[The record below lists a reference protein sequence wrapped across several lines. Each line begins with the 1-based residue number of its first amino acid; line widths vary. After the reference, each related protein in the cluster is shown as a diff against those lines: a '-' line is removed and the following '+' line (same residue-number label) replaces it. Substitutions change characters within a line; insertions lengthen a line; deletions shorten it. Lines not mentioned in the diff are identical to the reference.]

1 MKDNKSA
8 SLFPKEQV
16 IESLKQSFVKL
27 NPRMMIKNPIMFTV
41 EVATVVM
48 LLVTLYSI
56 VNSSQGSFAY
66 NIAVFIILFVTL
78 LFANFAE
85 AIAEARGK
93 AQADSLRKTREE
105 TPAKKVEGNK
115 IVTVSSSQ
123 LKKGDVFVCEAGDVI
138 PSDGEIIEGLAS
150 IDESAITGESAPV
163 IREAGGD
170 KSSVTGGTKVLSDH
184 IKVMVTTQPG
194 ESFLD
199 KMIALVEGASRQK
212 TPNEI
217 ALTILLAGFTLVFVI
232 VCVTLKPFADYSNTV
247 ITIASLISLFVCL
260 IPTTIGGLLSAI
272 GIAGMDRALRAN
284 VITKSGKAVETAGDI
299 DTLLLDKTGTI
310 TIGNRKATHFH
321 TAPGVNL
328 HDFVE
333 TCLLSSLSDETPEGK
348 SIVELGRESGIR
360 MRNLNTTGA
369 RMIKFT
375 AETKCSGVD
384 LADGTQIRKGAFD
397 AIRKMVEGAG
407 NEFPKEV
414 EEVISSISSNGG
426 TPLVVCVNKKV
437 TGVIELQDII
447 KPGIQE
453 RFERLR
459 KMGVKTV
466 MVTGDNPLTAKYIA
480 EKAGVDDF
488 IAEAKPEDKMEY
500 IKKEQ
505 QAGKLVAMM
514 GDGTNDAPA
523 LAQAN
528 VGVAMNSGTQAAK
541 EAGNMVDLDND
552 PTKLIEIVEIGK
564 QLLMETVAY
573 AETSLCRRK
582 VLLHYFGETYE
593 EDNCGCCDNCLY
605 PKKEFEGE
613 DYMVDALQLVSDVK
627 EKFKI
632 EHLVN
637 ILIGEADSA
646 IKSYKH
652 DKLELFG
659 AGSEKSRQFWTMV
672 YRRALVSSFIEK
684 DIEQYG
690 VIKLTDEGQKF
701 LDNPKSFMLMEDH
714 NFDENEEEEKI
725 QEKGGVS
732 ALDSTLFAILKD
744 LRKKIAKTNNLP
756 PYVIFQDPSLED
768 MCTNYPITLEELANI
783 QGVGAGK
790 AQKYGKEFVEVI
802 KQYVEDNEIERAQ
815 DMVVKTVANKSKF
828 KVYIIQNID
837 RQIDLEDIASA
848 LGLNFDELIK
858 EMEAIVFSG
867 TKLNIDYYINKI
879 LDEEQQ
885 QEIMDYF
892 MEASS
897 DNISEAFDEFEG
909 DYAEEDLRLMRLKLH
924 SKHGN

>member
-1 MKDNKSA
+1 MEKNKIT

-16 IESLKQSFVKL
+16 KASLKQSFVKL
-27 NPRMMIKNPIMFTV
+27 DPRMMIKNPVMFTV
-41 EVATVVM
+41 EVATAVM
-48 LLVTLYSI
+48 LFVTGYSVI
-56 VNSSQGSFAY
+56 NSSQGSFGY
-66 NIAVFIILFVTL
+66 NITVFVILFITL

-105 TPAKKVEGNK
+105 TPAKQLINGK
-115 IVTVSSSQ
+115 IEIVSSSK
-123 LKKGDVFVCEAGDVI
+123 LRKGDIFECEAGDII
-138 PSDGEIIEGLAS
+138 PADGEIIEGLAS

-170 KSSVTGGTKVLSDH
+170 KSSVTGGTKVLSDE

-217 ALTILLAGFTLVFVI
+217 ALTILLAGFTLVFII
-232 VCVTLKPFADYSNTV
+232 VCMTLKPLADYSKAT

-284 VITKSGKAVETAGDI
+284 VITKSGKAVETAGDV

-310 TIGNRKATHFH
+310 TIGNRKATKFY
-321 TAPGVNL
+321 PVNGMEERA
-328 HDFVE
+328 FIE
-333 TCLLSSLSDETPEGK
+333 FCMLSSMADETPEGR
-348 SIVELGRESGIR
+348 SIVELGRESGLR

-384 LADGTQIRKGAFD
+384 LQDGTQIRKGAFD
-397 AIRKMVEGAG
+397 SIRRIAESAG
-407 NEFPKEV
+407 NKFPKET
-414 EEVISSISSNGG
+414 EEMTSAIANNGG
-426 TPLVVCVNKKV
+426 TPLVVCVNKEIV
-437 TGVIELQDII
+437 GVVELQDII

-505 QAGKLVAMM
+505 EAGKLVAMM

-552 PTKLIEIVEIGK
+552 PTKLIEVVEIGK
-564 QLLMETVAY
+564 QLLMTRGTLTTFSIANDVAKY
-573 AETSLCRRK
+573 FAIVPALFMWSIPQLAALN
-582 VLLHYFGETYE
+582 VMGLHSPE
-593 EDNCGCCDNCLY
+593 
-605 PKKEFEGE
+605 
-613 DYMVDALQLVSDVK
+613 
-627 EKFKI
+627 
-632 EHLVN
+632 
-637 ILIGEADSA
+637 SA
-646 IKSYKH
+646 ILSAIIFNA
-652 DKLELFG
+652 LIIPALIPL
-659 AGSEKSRQFWTMV
+659 
-672 YRRALVSSFIEK
+672 ALVGV
-684 DIEQYG
+684 QY
-690 VIKLTDEGQKF
+690 K
-701 LDNPKSFMLMEDH
+701 
-714 NFDENEEEEKI
+714 
-725 QEKGGVS
+725 
-732 ALDSTLFAILKD
+732 
-744 LRKKIAKTNNLP
+744 
-756 PYVIFQDPSLED
+756 
-768 MCTNYPITLEELANI
+768 PI
-783 QGVGAGK
+783 G
-790 AQKYGKEFVEVI
+790 
-802 KQYVEDNEIERAQ
+802 
-815 DMVVKTVANKSKF
+815 
-828 KVYIIQNID
+828 
-837 RQIDLEDIASA
+837 ASA
-848 LGLNFDELIK
+848 LLRRNLLIYGGGGVIVPFIGIKIIDLIVGLFI
-858 EMEAIVFSG
+858 
-867 TKLNIDYYINKI
+867 
-879 LDEEQQ
+879 
-885 QEIMDYF
+885 
-892 MEASS
+892 
-897 DNISEAFDEFEG
+897 
-909 DYAEEDLRLMRLKLH
+909 
-924 SKHGN
+924 